1 MAQLLIRDLDVE
13 TIERLKARA
22 KLHRRVAR
30 WGGDL
35 CGVAEAGPLREIATI
50 PPNLLDAF
58 TRAARRPSS
67 SSAAATG

>member
-1 MAQLLIRDLDVE
+1 MAQKSDGVSLALTV
-13 TIERLKARA
+13 RLK
-22 KLHRRVAR
+22 RRVAR